1 MFCFFSPDKSEI
13 AIRLVDDGGNEL
25 IGSGTIVVSGAI
37 ELRLGDEWRS
47 LCCNHWTES
56 DAEVA
61 CRELGL
67 FSDGMSHMQ
76 HDHLLLIIRTL

>member
-1 MFCFFSPDKSEI
+1 M
-13 AIRLVDDGGNEL
+13 
-25 IGSGTIVVSGAI
+25 SGAI

-47 LCCNHWTES
+47 LCFNHWTGS

-76 HDHLLLIIRTL
+76 HDSL